1 MNEKSNESGSS
12 RQKHVC
18 SGRVYE
24 NTVEKILFESESDNN
39 FDCTYSG
46 SDYIAAD
53 DSDSSESNV
62 LLGNIQQLHVQSIIP
77 NTEVVE
83 NVVDWKEEEMD
94 MSNFAFTK
102 QNKLFVPIPGE
113 GIPLDFFL
121 LFDDTLFQL
130 LVDETNNYAKQEFL
144 RVCNAPRA
152 RFRVE
157 KYR

>member
-1 MNEKSNESGSS
+1 M
-12 RQKHVC
+12 
-18 SGRVYE
+18 YE
-24 NTVEKILFESESDNN
+24 NTVEKMIFQSESDNN

-46 SDYIAAD
+46 SDYIVVD
-53 DSDSSESNV
+53 NSDCSESNV

-77 NTEVVE
+77 NTEIVE

-102 QNKLFVPIPGE
+102 QNKLLVPIPSE

-144 RVCNAPRA
+144 RVVTHRGHVYWSGKIQIEMKC
-152 RFRVE
+152 
-157 KYR
+157 